1 MKYKYISGRLGKEI
15 AKIRKEK
22 GLSQE
27 ELAFN
32 CYINRSTIA
41 MVEEGK
47 TNPSLKV
54 LLKISCGLKTP
65 LWRLLKSVQPL
76 IK

>member
-1 MKYKYISGRLGKEI
+1 MKYKYIFRRLGKEI
-15 AKIRKEK
+15 ANIRHKK

-32 CYINRSTIA
+32 CHIDRTTIA
-41 MVEEGK
+41 AVEEGK

-54 LLKISCGLKTP
+54 LLKISLALNFE
-65 LWRLLKSVQPL
+65 LWRLLKR
-76 IK
+76 I